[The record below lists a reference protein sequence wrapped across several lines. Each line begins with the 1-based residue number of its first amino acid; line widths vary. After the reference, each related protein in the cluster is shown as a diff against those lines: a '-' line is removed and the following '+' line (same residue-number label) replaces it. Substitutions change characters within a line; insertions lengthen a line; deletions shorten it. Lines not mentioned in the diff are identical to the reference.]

1 MCVPLFFGK
10 NYGYAVLPTLGKGGF
25 GVGGAHGTGRVYVE
39 GEHVGDTSMTQITV
53 GFQLGGQACSQI
65 LQGHGGLHGRKRRAD
80 VRSQHR
86 GSEVQLQA
94 EAVDSAYFKGGSTF
108 PGSGRPALLSTI
120 AISV

>member
-80 VRSQHR
+80 VRSQHWR
-86 GSEVQLQA
+86 REVQL
-94 EAVDSAYFKGGSTF
+94 
-108 PGSGRPALLSTI
+108 
-120 AISV
+120 